1 MVKKLYELIVQ
12 SPKKM
17 RYCTVGDY
25 YKTKNS
31 RRVISADLKD
41 PDYNFMILA
50 HELIESYLTSRRG
63 ISEPKIKKFDE
74 WFQREKAK
82 GRFPKFKWGAAH
94 ALSPYRREHLFAL
107 KVEKLL
113 AKELGKNWKK
123 YDRAVDLTSERIK
136 NNIANK

>member
-1 MVKKLYELIVQ
+1 MSKKNYKLIVQ
-12 SPKKM
+12 SPSKM

-25 YKTKNS
+25 YKTKTGWD
-31 RRVISADLKD
+31 VVSADLKD
-41 PDYNFMILA
+41 SDYNFLILV
-50 HELIESYLTSRRG
+50 HELIELYLTQRRG
-63 ISEPKIKKFDE
+63 IPEPKIKKFDE

-82 GRFPKFKWGAAH
+82 GRFPKFKGGAALK
-94 ALSPYRREHLFAL
+94 LSPYRREHLFAL

-123 YDRAVDLTSERIK
+123 YDRAVDLTSERFK